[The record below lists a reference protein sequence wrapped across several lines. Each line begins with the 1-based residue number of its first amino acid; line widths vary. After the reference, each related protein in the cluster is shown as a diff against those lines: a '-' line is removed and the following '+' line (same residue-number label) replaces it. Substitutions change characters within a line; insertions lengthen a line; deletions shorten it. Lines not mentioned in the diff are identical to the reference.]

1 MEHARQRKPAHR
13 QAVHPGPSNSMR
25 LAPIPQGPS
34 PVSRHPLPKYTQ
46 AVEISRYRV
55 VVEVTLY
62 DRSKPL
68 PGKRHRLMHSLTE
81 LLFDFFQLG
90 PLPFADRF
98 AF

>member
-1 MEHARQRKPAHR
+1 
-13 QAVHPGPSNSMR
+13 
-25 LAPIPQGPS
+25 
-34 PVSRHPLPKYTQ
+34 
-46 AVEISRYRV
+46 V

-98 AF
+98 AI